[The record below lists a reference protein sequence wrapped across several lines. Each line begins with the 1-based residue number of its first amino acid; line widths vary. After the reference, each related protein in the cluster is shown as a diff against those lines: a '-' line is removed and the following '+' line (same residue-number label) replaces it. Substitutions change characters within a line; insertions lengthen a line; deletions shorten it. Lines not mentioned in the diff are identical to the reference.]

1 MQNVIAAAGAA
12 ARPAEGLFFGWRVV
26 GAAFIV
32 AIFGWGMCFY
42 GPPVLLY
49 AIHARR
55 GWPLPLI
62 SGAVTLHFLF
72 GALVVANLPAC
83 YRRWGLPAVTRAG
96 ALAAAVGMFG
106 WAAAAQPWQLFAAT
120 LLSGAGWAA
129 TGGAAIN
136 AMVSPWFARRRPAAL
151 SLAYNGASAGGILL
165 SPLWV
170 AAIAWLGLP
179 GAAAALGMIMVVT
192 LWLLAGRYFAHNPT
206 ELGLRVD
213 GGPAEP
219 ATAPTK
225 EVPARNSATPAPARG
240 SLWRD
245 WRFRT
250 LAASMSLGLFA
261 QIGLITHLF
270 SLIVPVLGTTGAGLA
285 MGGATAAAIAG
296 RTLLGWLLPRGMDRR
311 LAAAGNYALQ
321 FFGCL
326 VFILAGG
333 ASAPLILLA
342 ILLFGLGI
350 GNATSLPP
358 LIAQMEFSPGEVLRV
373 VALITAC
380 SQASYAFAPAVF
392 GALRAALP
400 SVGGAMPL
408 FFLAAGVLQLIAAGA
423 YLLGRPGSR
432 G

>member
-1 MQNVIAAAGAA
+1 MGNVIAAAGAD

-49 AIHARR
+49 AIHASR

-72 GALVVANLPAC
+72 GALVVANLPRC

-96 ALAAAVGMFG
+96 ALAAALGIFG
-106 WAAAAQPWQLFAAT
+106 WAAAEQPWQLFAAT

-170 AAIAWLGLP
+170 AAIARLGLP
-179 GAAAALGMIMVVT
+179 GAAAALGTIMVAT
-192 LWLLAGRYFAHNPT
+192 LWLLAGRYFAHKPA
-206 ELGLRVD
+206 EMGLRVD
-213 GGPAEP
+213 GGP
-219 ATAPTK
+219 TAPAPASTK
-225 EVPARNSATPAPARG
+225 GVSTGDSATPAPTRG

-250 LAASMSLGLFA
+250 LAAGMSLGLFA
-261 QIGLITHLF
+261 HLF

-296 RTLLGWLLPRGMDRR
+296 RTLLGWLLPRGADRR

-333 ASAPLILLA
+333 TSAPLILLA

-350 GNATSLPP
+350 GNATSLPA
-358 LIAQMEFSPGEVLRV
+358 LIA
-373 VALITAC
+373 
-380 SQASYAFAPAVF
+380 
-392 GALRAALP
+392 
-400 SVGGAMPL
+400 
-408 FFLAAGVLQLIAAGA
+408 
-423 YLLGRPGSR
+423 
-432 G
+432 

>member
-1 MQNVIAAAGAA
+1 
-12 ARPAEGLFFGWRVV
+12 
-26 GAAFIV
+26 
-32 AIFGWGMCFY
+32 MCFY

-49 AIHARR
+49 AIHAHR
-55 GWPLPLI
+55 GWPLTLI
-62 SGAVTLHFLF
+62 SAAVTLHFLL

-96 ALAAAVGMFG
+96 AFAAALGMFG
-106 WAAAAQPWQLFAAT
+106 WAAADRPWQLFAAT
-120 LLSGAGWAA
+120 LLSGTGWAA

-179 GAAAALGMIMVVT
+179 GAAAALGTIMVVT
-192 LWLLAGRYFAHNPT
+192 LWLLAGHYFAHSPQKLGLQVDGDPT
-206 ELGLRVD
+206 E
-213 GGPAEP
+213 PAIP
-219 ATAPTK
+219 LKHIAP
-225 EVPARNSATPAPARG
+225 SSHATPVLARG
-240 SLWRD
+240 SPWRD

-250 LAASMSLGLFA
+250 LAAGMSLGLFA
-261 QIGLITHLF
+261 QIGLIAHLF

-296 RTLLGWLLPRGMDRR
+296 RTLLGWLLPRGADRR

-321 FFGCL
+321 FCGCL

-333 ASAPLILLA
+333 ASAPLILLG

-380 SQASYAFAPAVF
+380 SQASYAFAPAIF

-400 SVGGAMPL
+400 TTGGETAL
-408 FFLAAGVLQLIAAGA
+408 FFLAAGLLQLVAAGA
-423 YLLGRPGSR
+423 YLLGRPRSR
-432 G
+432 S

>member
-1 MQNVIAAAGAA
+1 MHNVIVAAGAD

-26 GAAFIV
+26 GAAFV
-32 AIFGWGMCFY
+32 VFGWGMCFY

-49 AIHARR
+49 AIHAHR
-55 GWPLPLI
+55 GWPLALI
-62 SGAVTLHFLF
+62 SAAVTLHFLL

-96 ALAAAVGMFG
+96 ALAAALGMFG
-106 WAAAAQPWQLFAAT
+106 WAAADQPWQLFAAT

-179 GAAAALGMIMVVT
+179 GAAAALGTIMVVT
-192 LWLLAGRYFAHNPT
+192 LWLLAGRYFVHSPA
-206 ELGLRVD
+206 ELGLLVD
-213 GGPAEP
+213 GSGTES
-219 ATAPTK
+219 ATAPRRDTSTRSS
-225 EVPARNSATPAPARG
+225 PTPVPARG
-240 SLWRD
+240 SPWRD

-250 LAASMSLGLFA
+250 LAAGMSLGLFA
-261 QIGLITHLF
+261 QIGLIAHLF

-285 MGGATAAAIAG
+285 MATATAAAIAG
-296 RTLLGWLLPRGMDRR
+296 RTLLGWLLPSGADRR
-311 LAAAGNYALQ
+311 LAAAGNYVLQ
-321 FFGCL
+321 FCGCL

-333 ASAPLILLA
+333 ASAPLILLG
-342 ILLFGLGI
+342 ILLFGMGI

-380 SQASYAFAPAVF
+380 SQATYAFAPAVF

-400 SVGGAMPL
+400 ATGGATAL
-408 FFLAAGVLQLIAAGA
+408 FFLAAGMLQLVAAGA
-423 YLLGRPGSR
+423 YLLGRQKSR
-432 G
+432 S

>member
-1 MQNVIAAAGAA
+1 VIAGAGAE

-26 GAAFIV
+26 GAAFVV
-32 AIFGWGMCFY
+32 AIFGWGICFY

-49 AIHARR
+49 AIHASR
-55 GWPLPLI
+55 GWPLTLI
-62 SGAVTLHFLF
+62 SAAVTLHFLF
-72 GALVVANLPAC
+72 GALVVANLPTC

-96 ALAAAVGMFG
+96 ALAAALGIFA
-106 WAAAAQPWQLFAAT
+106 WCAAEQPWQLFAAT

-179 GAAAALGMIMVVT
+179 GAAAALGTIMVVT
-192 LWLLAGRYFAHNPT
+192 LWLLAGRYFAKGPG
-206 ELGLRVD
+206 ELGLRAD
-213 GGPAEP
+213 GSVELPAAPMKGPVTRSA
-219 ATAPTK
+219 
-225 EVPARNSATPAPARG
+225 ATPAPVRG
-240 SLWRD
+240 SIWRD

-250 LAASMSLGLFA
+250 LAAGMSLGLFA
-261 QIGLITHLF
+261 QIGLIAHLF
-270 SLIVPVLGTTGAGLA
+270 SVIVPVLGTTGAGLA

-296 RTLLGWLLPRGMDRR
+296 RTLLGWLLPKSMDRR

-321 FFGCL
+321 FCGCL
-326 VFILAGG
+326 IFVLAGG
-333 ASAPLILLA
+333 ASAPLILLG

-358 LIAQMEFSPGEVLRV
+358 LIAQMEFSPGDVMRV

-400 SVGGAMPL
+400 AADGDTPL
-408 FFLAAGVLQLIAAGA
+408 FFLAAGMLQLIAAGA
-423 YLLGRPGSR
+423 YLLGRSASR

>member
-1 MQNVIAAAGAA
+1 MHNVIAAAGAN

-26 GAAFIV
+26 GAAFVV

-49 AIHARR
+49 AIHAHR
-55 GWPLPLI
+55 GWPLTLI
-62 SGAVTLHFLF
+62 SAAVTLHFLL

-83 YRRWGLPAVTRAG
+83 YRRWGLPAVTPAG
-96 ALAAAVGMFG
+96 ALAAALGMFG
-106 WAAAAQPWQLFAAT
+106 WAAADQPWQLFAAT
-120 LLSGAGWAA
+120 LLTGAGWAA

-179 GAAAALGMIMVVT
+179 GAAAALGTIMVVT
-192 LWLLAGRYFAHNPT
+192 LWLLAGRYFVHSPA

-213 GGPAEP
+213 GSGTES
-219 ATAPTK
+219 ATAPTRDK
-225 EVPARNSATPAPARG
+225 STKSSATPVLARG
-240 SLWRD
+240 SPWRD

-250 LAASMSLGLFA
+250 LAAGMSLGLFA
-261 QIGLITHLF
+261 QIGLIAHLF

-296 RTLLGWLLPRGMDRR
+296 RTLLGWLLPSGADRR

-321 FFGCL
+321 FCGCL

-333 ASAPLILLA
+333 ASAPLILLG

-380 SQASYAFAPAVF
+380 SQATYAFAPAVF

-400 SVGGAMPL
+400 ATGGATAL
-408 FFLAAGVLQLIAAGA
+408 FFLAAGMLQLVAAGA
-423 YLLGRPGSR
+423 YLLGRQGRR

>member
-1 MQNVIAAAGAA
+1 MDNVIAAAGAD
-12 ARPAEGLFFGWRVV
+12 ARPAERLFFGWRVV
-26 GAAFIV
+26 GAAFVV
-32 AIFGWGMCFY
+32 AIFGWGICFY

-62 SGAVTLHFLF
+62 SGAVTLHFLL

-83 YRRWGLPAVTRAG
+83 YRRWGVPAVTRAG
-96 ALAAAVGMFG
+96 ALLAALGIFG
-106 WAAAAQPWQLFAAT
+106 WTAAEAPWQLFAAT
-120 LLSGAGWAA
+120 LLSGAGWAT

-179 GAAAALGMIMVVT
+179 GAAAALGTIMVVT
-192 LWLLAGRYFAHNPT
+192 LWLLAGRYFAHSPA
-206 ELGLRVD
+206 ELGLHVD
-213 GGPAEP
+213 GSAALPAASIKDQ
-219 ATAPTK
+219 AT
-225 EVPARNSATPAPARG
+225 RNSATPAPLRG

-245 WRFRT
+245 WRFQT
-250 LAASMSLGLFA
+250 LAAGMSIGLFA
-261 QIGLITHLF
+261 QIALIAHLF
-270 SLIVPVLGTTGAGLA
+270 SLIAPVLGTTCAGLA
-285 MGGATAAAIAG
+285 MGGATVAAIAG
-296 RTLLGWLLPRGMDRR
+296 RTLLGWLLPKGMDRR

-321 FFGCL
+321 FCGCL
-326 VFILAGG
+326 VFILAGDV
-333 ASAPLILLA
+333 SAPLILLG

-358 LIAQMEFSPGEVLRV
+358 LIAQMEFSPGEVMRV
-373 VALITAC
+373 VALITAV

-392 GALRAALP
+392 GALRAVLP
-400 SVGGAMPL
+400 ATGGAMAL
-408 FFLAAGVLQLIAAGA
+408 FFLAAGLLQLIAAGA
-423 YLLGRPGSR
+423 YLLGRQGSTR
-432 G
+432 

>member
-1 MQNVIAAAGAA
+1 MDNVIATSGAD

-26 GAAFIV
+26 GAAFVV
-32 AIFGWGMCFY
+32 AIFGWGICFY

-49 AIHARR
+49 AIHASR
-55 GWPLPLI
+55 GWPLALI

-96 ALAAAVGMFG
+96 ALAAALGIFG
-106 WAAAAQPWQLFAAT
+106 WCAAEQPWQLFAAT

-179 GAAAALGMIMVVT
+179 GAAAALGTIMVVT
-192 LWLLAGRYFAHNPT
+192 LWLLAGRYFAKGPG

-213 GGPAEP
+213 GSVEFPAAPMKGPA
-219 ATAPTK
+219 TRSST
-225 EVPARNSATPAPARG
+225 TPAPARG
-240 SLWRD
+240 SIWRD

-250 LAASMSLGLFA
+250 LAAGMSLGLFA
-261 QIGLITHLF
+261 QIGLIAHLF
-270 SLIVPVLGTTGAGLA
+270 SLIVPVLGATGAGLA

-296 RTLLGWLLPRGMDRR
+296 RTLLGWLLPKGMDRR

-321 FFGCL
+321 FCGCL

-333 ASAPLILLA
+333 ASPPLILLG

-358 LIAQMEFSPGEVLRV
+358 LIAQMEFSPGELMRV

-400 SVGGAMPL
+400 AADGETPL
-408 FFLAAGVLQLIAAGA
+408 FFLAAGMLQLIAAGA
-423 YLLGRPGSR
+423 YLLGRSASR